1 MLIEV
6 QLNNKKEKTKLL
18 NLPFPH
24 ESKIIWTTDTQIQR
38 NWFPTHIQR
47 NIEHWIDNI
56 LIWLNM
62 RAKLNQF
69 SIHSSKI
76 NRRNGTKILPE
87 AEKASHK
94 KKIPQRLIVL
104 FRIECSVTGSQ
115 CDRWT
120 QWSTKLKLMLAFFCM
135 WFSYEMLC
143 SSLIIIATFPSEW
156 KKSTVTV

>member
-1 MLIEV
+1 MLNEV
-6 QLNNKKEKTKLL
+6 QLNKNINKKKTKTKLL

-24 ESKIIWTTDTQIQR
+24 ESKLLWTTDIWIQQ

-47 NIEHWIDNI
+47 NIEHCIDNN

-76 NRRNGTKILPE
+76 DRRNETKILPE

-104 FRIECSVTGSQ
+104 FQIECSVTGSQ
-115 CDRWT
+115 CERRT
-120 QWSTKLKLMLAFFCM
+120 QWSTKIQLTLAFFR
-135 WFSYEMLC
+135 L
-143 SSLIIIATFPSEW
+143 
-156 KKSTVTV
+156 

>member
-24 ESKIIWTTDTQIQR
+24 ESKLIWTTDIRIQR
-38 NWFPTHIQR
+38 NWFPTQIQR
-47 NIEHWIDNI
+47 NIEHSIDNN

-69 SIHSSKI
+69 SIHPSKI

-87 AEKASHK
+87 AEKASHE
-94 KKIPQRLIVL
+94 KKIPQKLIVL
-104 FRIECSVTGSQ
+104 FWIECSVTGSQ
-115 CDRWT
+115 FTVWIPNAMINKVTIDVGF
-120 QWSTKLKLMLAFFCM
+120 LLLVI
-135 WFSYEMLC
+135 
-143 SSLIIIATFPSEW
+143 LIWNI
-156 KKSTVTV
+156 V